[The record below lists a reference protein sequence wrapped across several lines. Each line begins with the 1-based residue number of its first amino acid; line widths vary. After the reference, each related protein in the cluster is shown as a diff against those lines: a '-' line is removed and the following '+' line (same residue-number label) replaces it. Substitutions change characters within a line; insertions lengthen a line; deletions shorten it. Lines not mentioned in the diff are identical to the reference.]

1 MNKALVFSIEEFS
14 TFDGPGIRT
23 TVFLKGCPLKC
34 EWCHN
39 PEGQAFGNE
48 LIKAQAG
55 CISCGKC
62 EDVAGDEK
70 IFACPNNLYRLAARE
85 YSSSQLAEKLL
96 KNADIFNMSGGGVT
110 FSGGEPLAQYDFLK
124 DCLPKLKGKV
134 HIALQTS
141 GFCEGEKFK
150 EILSLCDYLLYD
162 IKIVDSQL
170 HKKYTGV
177 SNLVIL
183 ENLKTLTLSGREFVI
198 RTPLIPGVT
207 DTNENLQ
214 NIAELLSEN
223 GIKSIDLMPYHE
235 LTGSKY
241 AAVGRE
247 YNPTFNENRPLNYG
261 KEIFKKYGITA
272 NVL

>member
-1 MNKALVFSIEEFS
+1 VFSVEEFS

-39 PEGQAFGNE
+39 PEGQSFRNE
-48 LIKAQAG
+48 LIKTQVG
-55 CISCGKC
+55 CLSCGKC
-62 EDVAGDEK
+62 KNAEDDEK
-70 IFACPNNLYRLAARE
+70 ISLCPNNLYRFAAKE
-85 YSSSQLAEKLL
+85 YTAQELKTKLL
-96 KNADIFNMSGGGVT
+96 KNADILNLSGGGIT
-110 FSGGEPLAQYDFLK
+110 FSGGEPLANYEFLK
-124 DCLPKLKGKV
+124 EILSLLKGKV
-134 HIALQTS
+134 HLALQTC
-141 GFCEGEKFK
+141 GFCESEKFE
-150 EILSLCDYLLYD
+150 EILPLCDYLLYD
-162 IKIVDSQL
+162 IKIVDPQL

-177 SNLVIL
+177 CNKRIL
-183 ENLKTLTLSGREFVI
+183 KNFKSLIESGKEFVI

-241 AAVGRE
+241 AAVDRE
-247 YNPTFNENRPLNYG
+247 YNPSFNENKPLNYG
-261 KEIFKKYGITA
+261 KEIFEKYGITA
-272 NVL
+272 NIL

>member
-1 MNKALVFSIEEFS
+1 VFSVEEFS

-39 PEGQAFGNE
+39 PEGQSFRNE
-48 LIKAQAG
+48 LIKTQVG
-55 CISCGKC
+55 CLSCGKC
-62 EDVAGDEK
+62 KNAEDDEK
-70 IFACPNNLYRLAARE
+70 ISLCPNNLYRFAAKE
-85 YSSSQLAEKLL
+85 YTAQELKTKLL
-96 KNADIFNMSGGGVT
+96 KNADILNLSGGGIT
-110 FSGGEPLAQYDFLK
+110 FSGGEPLANYEFLK
-124 DCLPKLKGKV
+124 EILSLLKGKV
-134 HIALQTS
+134 HLALQTC
-141 GFCEGEKFK
+141 GFCESEKFE
-150 EILSLCDYLLYD
+150 EILPLCDYLLYD
-162 IKIVDSQL
+162 IKIVDPQL

-177 SNLVIL
+177 CNKRIL
-183 ENLKTLTLSGREFVI
+183 KNFKSLIESGKEFVI

-241 AAVGRE
+241 AAVNRE
-247 YNPTFNENRPLNYG
+247 YNPTFKETKALNYG
-261 KEIFKKYGITA
+261 KEIFEKYGITA
-272 NVL
+272 NIL